1 MRTISWSKVFRVVWR
16 VNAVGIFLVMVLA
29 VVGLSATLLSELL
42 RSSPR
47 PQAVAPEVAPQEA
60 GKPELRLGSFQRLEG
75 TSVVRAE
82 LSETGGGSF
91 RLKGSGSTT
100 RNILFVDTSDG
111 KSWWLLPNSDSVI
124 AGEQDVSLVEN
135 GTSIPLGRLYS
146 IDSEG
151 PDKKAETTL
160 VFADSKG
167 TRQVT
172 VAKGGVEI
180 DGVFTLNREE
190 ARVVYRDPT
199 GYHLAVI
206 NPTEAKLIRDSKW
219 AITFPPRK

>member
-16 VNAVGIFLVMVLA
+16 VNAVGIFLVVVLA
-29 VVGLSATLLSELL
+29 VVGLSATLLSELF
-42 RSSPR
+42 RSSHR
-47 PQAVAPEVAPQEA
+47 AQATAPEVAPQEA

-75 TSVVRAE
+75 TSVARAE
-82 LSETGGGSF
+82 LNESGGGSF
-91 RLKGSGSTT
+91 SLKGSRSTT

-124 AGEQDVSLVEN
+124 TGEQEVSITGNSTETL
-135 GTSIPLGRLYS
+135 LGKLYS

-151 PDKKAETTL
+151 PDKTSQTAL
-160 VFADSKG
+160 VFADPKG

-172 VAKGGVEI
+172 VAKGGVGI
-180 DGVFTLNREE
+180 DSVFTMSREE
-190 ARVVYRDPT
+190 ARVVYRDQT
-199 GYHLAVI
+199 GYHLAVV
-206 NPTEAKLIRDSKW
+206 NPAEMKLVRDSKW